1 MVITHPHP
9 HSQSPPLHHLLPL
22 PHPLL
27 LVPKRPPGHLAP
39 PLPSP
44 KHQTPQPET
53 AQEPTPHH
61 PQRKTRRPRRHVV
74 RVRVH
79 GARDVERRRE
89 EHRGA
94 GVGGRG
100 VRVFGLEDGARE
112 GEEAGEEDGEEGEG
126 EEGEG
131 EGAGEV
137 GFEVCKGGLVRLDCI
152 IVGDGECWE

>member
-1 MVITHPHP
+1 M
-9 HSQSPPLHHLLPL
+9 
-22 PHPLL
+22 
-27 LVPKRPPGHLAP
+27 
-39 PLPSP
+39 
-44 KHQTPQPET
+44 
-53 AQEPTPHH
+53 
-61 PQRKTRRPRRHVV
+61 
-74 RVRVH
+74 
-79 GARDVERRRE
+79 ERRRE

-131 EGAGEV
+131 ECAGEV
-137 GFEVCKGGLVRLDCI
+137 GFEVCKGWLVWLDCI